1 MPDWSN
7 VVPPNNTLPNTL
19 PRILVST
26 LLFELLDVVPTPV
39 DKQLDSNRV
48 MAARNVIVV
57 FFIMLWILDCKFVFE
72 TK

>member
-1 MPDWSN
+1 MN
-7 VVPPNNTLPNTL
+7 KTETG
-19 PRILVST
+19 ILY
-26 LLFELLDVVPTPV
+26 VVPTPV